1 MKGVSDHDK
10 LKTFI
15 KRIRWK
21 PFFFEKKTVTINFG
35 FKSVKTPPKNEQLS
49 QFESDFYDMVQ
60 NIEFRKVIYSSKN
73 LFNNQHYSNY

>member
-1 MKGVSDHDK
+1 MKGVSDYDK

-21 PFFFEKKTVTINFG
+21 PFFFEKKTVTTNFG
-35 FKSVKTPPKNEQLS
+35 FKSVKTTPKNEQLS